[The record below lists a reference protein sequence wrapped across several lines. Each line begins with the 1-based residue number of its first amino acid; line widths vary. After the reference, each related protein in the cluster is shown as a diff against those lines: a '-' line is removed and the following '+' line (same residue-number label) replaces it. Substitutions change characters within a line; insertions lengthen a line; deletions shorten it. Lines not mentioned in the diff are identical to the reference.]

1 MEDGRHW
8 ELSRYYADFYDFQ
21 IALLENFPEEAG
33 NKGKPRTLPF
43 MPGPVA
49 HVTDAISNGRR
60 RNLDEYIHNIL
71 SMPPHISKCMLVR
84 KLFAPRHGDF
94 EIDPNAIGEDY
105 RLSGTS
111 QQSGPRDLSNQGSRQ
126 SSNSQQGYTSASA
139 AISRAARDP
148 RSQPPMSAS
157 AASGFAGPHLHTQAS
172 TLTQGSTASSAK
184 ASGGAMKIKVHLA
197 GEIVAIRV
205 PQDIAYEALKAKI
218 RDRLGVNDDV
228 LIQYHDGSTDTRVD
242 LVGDED
248 LDAAIQRNPTKLA
261 LYVEYADQ

>member
-33 NKGKPRTLPF
+33 NKGKSRTLPF

-60 RNLDEYIHNIL
+60 QNLDEYIRNIL

-111 QQSGPRDLSNQGSRQ
+111 QQSASRDLSNQGSRQ

-184 ASGGAMKIKVHLA
+184 ASGGAMKIKVHLS

-205 PQDIAYEALKAKI
+205 PQDISYDALKAKI
-218 RDRLGVNDDV
+218 RDRLGVNDDI
-228 LIQYHDGSTDTRVD
+228 LIQYHDGSTDSRVD

-261 LYVEYADQ
+261 LYVEYVDQ